1 MPPLTYEKMLER
13 YGLARQIDDDRF
25 APISVAD
32 ER

>member
-25 APISVAD
+25 APMAVIPG
-32 ER
+32 R